1 MLFLYRKIRSNNHK
15 INLESK
21 NMINTGNPNGILNKY
36 LTNKLKLR
44 SFVKK
49 TISLS
54 APMVELEHNLG
65 FLKKL

>member
-1 MLFLYRKIRSNNHK
+1 
-15 INLESK
+15 
-21 NMINTGNPNGILNKY
+21 MINTGNPNGILNKY

>member
-1 MLFLYRKIRSNNHK
+1 
-15 INLESK
+15 
-21 NMINTGNPNGILNKY
+21 MINTENPNGIFDKY

-44 SFVKK
+44 IFVKK

-54 APMVELEHNLG
+54 APMVELNLG